1 MKKRHVE
8 LSEGDRKK
16 LRDLLTKGTLGVRK
30 QKRAQAL
37 LMLDNGMSYVDCQ
50 SHLGVTNVTLSK
62 WANRY
67 AVDGLELLDDRLRG
81 GRPLKISGEERAKV
95 TALACSL
102 PPEGY
107 SRWSLR
113 LLSDRIV
120 ELGLVDEISHTEVGR
135 ILKKNELRPHLR
147 KQWCISQLT
156 SEFIA
161 RMELILRLYLLPYD
175 PTRPVVCYDERP
187 CFLIGDTVEGFEMKP
202 GQIEKRN
209 YGYSKHGACCLLAS
223 IEPRTGRRFVRV
235 RRRRRKRE
243 FARFIFRLSELYPD
257 ADKILLVMDN
267 LNTHHYGALY
277 EEYDAKTAAW
287 LMDRFEFI
295 YTPKGAS
302 WLNMIE
308 IEFSALSRQCL
319 NRRIPSIG
327 TLSSE
332 VIAYF
337 RDRNDKAVKI
347 NWQFSREN
355 AREKL
360 NRRYLEVN
368 HKNSYFK

>member
-135 ILKKNELRPHLR
+135 ILKKTNCGPI
-147 KQWCISQLT
+147 CVS
-156 SEFIA
+156 
-161 RMELILRLYLLPYD
+161 
-175 PTRPVVCYDERP
+175 
-187 CFLIGDTVEGFEMKP
+187 
-202 GQIEKRN
+202 N
-209 YGYSKHGACCLLAS
+209 GA
-223 IEPRTGRRFVRV
+223 
-235 RRRRRKRE
+235 
-243 FARFIFRLSELYPD
+243 
-257 ADKILLVMDN
+257 
-267 LNTHHYGALY
+267 
-277 EEYDAKTAAW
+277 
-287 LMDRFEFI
+287 
-295 YTPKGAS
+295 
-302 WLNMIE
+302 
-308 IEFSALSRQCL
+308 
-319 NRRIPSIG
+319 
-327 TLSSE
+327 
-332 VIAYF
+332 
-337 RDRNDKAVKI
+337 
-347 NWQFSREN
+347 
-355 AREKL
+355 
-360 NRRYLEVN
+360 
-368 HKNSYFK
+368 